1 MVNGLFGQKIT
12 KIAVTMGTAEGGSL
26 LNAFDNALLA
36 AGIGNVNLVKVSS
49 IVPPGV
55 EIVGL
60 PRIKPGALIPTAYAA
75 ISSDVPNEIVA
86 AAVGYA
92 LPHDPAKPGVIM
104 EYHDRTDRQTA
115 EQAIRAMLAEAFQ
128 VRGEPIREMKV
139 VAVDHRVEKAGC
151 ALAAVALLAEDNLV
165 R

>member
-1 MVNGLFGQKIT
+1 MALGQHVT
-12 KIAVTMGTAEGGSL
+12 KLSVTVGAAEGGSL
-26 LNAFDNALLA
+26 LNAFDNALLV

-55 EIVGL
+55 EIVPL
-60 PRIKPGALIPTAYAA
+60 PRIKPGAIVPTAYAA
-75 ISSDVPNEIVA
+75 MASDVPNETVA

-92 LPHDPAKPGVIM
+92 LPGNRDKAGVIM

-115 EQAIRAMLAEAFQ
+115 EQAVRAMLAEALQ
-128 VRGEPIREMKV
+128 VRGEPIWDMQV
-139 VAVDHRVEKAGC
+139 VAVEHRVEKVGC
-151 ALAAVALLAEDNLV
+151 ALAAVTLLSEDDLV